1 MGVGSLALRSEV
13 SHEREC
19 AEQSR
24 RVWRS
29 CNDPLSVHPHQ
40 MEQSRLSVCNVQ
52 LDTSLGGGGGE
63 GRGDTYHVDRG
74 QGKRSAASQSSP
86 LVKLTS

>member
-1 MGVGSLALRSEV
+1 MGSLVLKSEV

-29 CNDPLSVHPHQ
+29 CNDSLSVHPHQ
-40 MEQSRLSVCNVQ
+40 MEQGGLSVYNVQ
-52 LDTSLGGGGGE
+52 LDTSLEGGGGE
-63 GRGDTYHVDRG
+63 GRGDTMKTEV
-74 QGKRSAASQSSP
+74 
-86 LVKLTS
+86 